1 MNAFKEE
8 RNKIQ
13 DTLQIIACI
22 TDNTTNN
29 DTLMSA
35 LEKTCQEKGI
45 NFTVYN
51 NHIRCMAYIINLT
64 VQDALSNL
72 KVGYIESKDEI
83 LNQNKEIVD
92 VISKLCKLVIKI
104 LASSQR

>member
-35 LEKTCQEKGI
+35 LEKTCQEK
-45 NFTVYN
+45 
-51 NHIRCMAYIINLT
+51 
-64 VQDALSNL
+64 DALSNL